1 MDARGQ
7 LASAGGGAG
16 GARALGRVRRL
27 VVKIGSSLITTAAAG
42 ADPDRIE
49 TLAAELAS
57 ARADREVVL
66 VTSGAIATG
75 MARLALV
82 ERPRSIPEKQAAAA
96 VGQSALMWQYEAA
109 FKRHGVVVGQVL
121 LTAQDISDRGRYLN
135 ARNTL
140 LALLRFGVL
149 PIVNENDTVAVDEIK
164 VGDNDNLSALVASL
178 VEADLLVVLT
188 DVDGLYTDDPG
199 RSPDARKLDTVAVIT
214 DQIAAL
220 AWKGT
225 SATGVGGMATKIQ
238 AAQKAVAAGVPM
250 VIANGRTPGALGR
263 LLAGEPVG
271 TYFAPQADRLTAR
284 KHWIAFA
291 VPPQGRLTV
300 DAGALVALTQ
310 RGTSLLPSGLV
321 AVDGEF
327 AAGEVV
333 AVRDERGGQEFAR
346 GLVNFDADEL
356 RRILGAKTQEI
367 EARLGYKRADEVIHR
382 DNLVIVARNP

>member
-1 MDARGQ
+1 
-7 LASAGGGAG
+7 
-16 GARALGRVRRL
+16 
-27 VVKIGSSLITTAAAG
+27 
-42 ADPDRIE
+42 
-49 TLAAELAS
+49 
-57 ARADREVVL
+57 
-66 VTSGAIATG
+66 
-75 MARLALV
+75 
-82 ERPRSIPEKQAAAA
+82 
-96 VGQSALMWQYEAA
+96 
-109 FKRHGVVVGQVL
+109 
-121 LTAQDISDRGRYLN
+121 
-135 ARNTL
+135 
-140 LALLRFGVL
+140 
-149 PIVNENDTVAVDEIK
+149 
-164 VGDNDNLSALVASL
+164 
-178 VEADLLVVLT
+178 
-188 DVDGLYTDDPG
+188 
-199 RSPDARKLDTVAVIT
+199 
-214 DQIAAL
+214 
-220 AWKGT
+220 
-225 SATGVGGMATKIQ
+225 MATKIQ